1 MRHTARMVDVVVCY
15 GEEDGAIAHRLIA
28 SLHERGWSVGSTVAP
43 ALSAGDEA
51 AEPETPDAAR
61 IIVLWSKHAA
71 ENDWLTT
78 QARRAARRRRL
89 ISGLLDDARPPFVFP
104 TVRPIPL
111 TDDAGR
117 LSYPGLLQLSNALL
131 RSAKS
136 APSSALAVDD
146 APPPAPGVSGGDLHA
161 RLRRYEAG
169 RRLWRLFDDIEASDA
184 SLTRAEIQSAKVFF
198 AAEMLG
204 DDRPAPDVQWVLTE
218 TNAEIYRRIISSA
231 RDRMAEAGWGDLPV
245 PLSLIVMGSGGRGEN
260 YLFSDQDNGF
270 ILGDY
275 PDEEHGRIDTYFRE
289 LAERLSRRLDD
300 AGLPYCTGYCMAVN
314 PLWRKTLPQWA
325 EQISLWITRSNFIA
339 LRFADILL
347 DFRVVWG
354 DEEMGRELRRVIG
367 QLTRD
372 DPLMLQQMT
381 RQIAVS
387 KVALGFFGNI
397 ALERDDGRG
406 LRRVNAKHAGIIP
419 LVETIRV
426 LALRENLAET
436 STLARIRALRAHD
449 SLDETES
456 ADLSAAYHTLAD
468 ILLRK
473 EIAAYRAGQPINY
486 DLYPDTLTG
495 REQILLL
502 DSLRAVRRL
511 RRRVRRELLHEE
523 L

>member
-1 MRHTARMVDVVVCY
+1 MADVVVCY
-15 GEEDGAIAHRLIA
+15 AEQDAAIARRLIA
-28 SLHERGWSVGSTVAP
+28 SLRERGWSVDPAVAG
-43 ALSAGDEA
+43 AATGGDEA
-51 AEPETPDAAR
+51 TEPESPDATR
-61 IIVLWSKHAA
+61 LIVLWSKDAVRS
-71 ENDWLTT
+71 DWLTT
-78 QARRAARRRRL
+78 AARRAARRRRL
-89 ISGLLDDARPPFVFP
+89 ISGLLDDARPPFMFP
-104 TVRPIPL
+104 IVRPIPL
-111 TDDAGR
+111 TDAAGR

-131 RSAKS
+131 RSGKTGPAG
-136 APSSALAVDD
+136 AGDD
-146 APPPAPGVSGGDLHA
+146 APPPDAGIGELRT

-184 SLTRAEIQSAKVFF
+184 TLPQAEIQSAKVFL

-204 DDRPAPDVQWVLTE
+204 DERPAPDVQWVLTDV
-218 TNAEIYRRIISSA
+218 NNEIYSRIISSA
-231 RDRMAEAGWGDLPV
+231 CDQMAEAGWGDLPV
-245 PLSLIVMGSGGRGEN
+245 PLSVIVMGSGGRGEN

-275 PDEEHGRIDTYFRE
+275 PDEDHGRIDTHFRE

-300 AGLPYCTGYCMAVN
+300 AGLPYCSGYCMAVN

-354 DEEMGRELRRVIG
+354 DEGMGRELRRIIV
-367 QLTRD
+367 QLNRD

-387 KVALGFFGNI
+387 KVALDFFGNI
-397 ALERDDGRG
+397 SPEKDDGRG

-426 LALRENLAET
+426 LALREGLAET
-436 STLARIRALRAHD
+436 STLARVGALQAHG
-449 SLDETES
+449 SLSDTEG
-456 ADLSAAYHTLAD
+456 ADLTAAYHTLAD

-486 DLYPDTLTG
+486 DLYPDTLTE
-495 REQILLL
+495 RERILLL
-502 DSLRAVRRL
+502 EALRAVRRL
-511 RRRVRRELLHEE
+511 RRRVRRELLREE

>member
-1 MRHTARMVDVVVCY
+1 MADVVVCY
-15 GEEDGAIAHRLIA
+15 AEQDAAIARRLIA
-28 SLHERGWSVGSTVAP
+28 SLRERGWSVDPTVA
-43 ALSAGDEA
+43 AAASSGDEA
-51 AEPETPDAAR
+51 TEPESPDAAQL
-61 IIVLWSKHAA
+61 IVLWSKDAVRS
-71 ENDWLTT
+71 EWLTT
-78 QARRAARRRRL
+78 QARRAARRIRL

-104 TVRPIPL
+104 MVRPIPL
-111 TDDAGR
+111 TDAAGR

-131 RSAKS
+131 RSAKTGP
-136 APSSALAVDD
+136 APTVAADD
-146 APPPAPGVSGGDLHA
+146 APASASNEVGGDLHN

-169 RRLWRLFDDIEASDA
+169 RRLLRLFDDIEASDA
-184 SLTRAEIQSAKVFF
+184 TLPQAEIQFAKVFL

-204 DDRPAPDVQWVLTE
+204 DERPAPDVQWVLTDV
-218 TNAEIYRRIISSA
+218 NNEIYIRIISSA
-231 RDRMAEAGWGDLPV
+231 CDQMAEAGWGDLPV
-245 PLSLIVMGSGGRGEN
+245 PLGVIVMGSGGRGEN

-275 PDEEHGRIDTYFRE
+275 PDEDHGRIDTHFRE

-300 AGLPYCTGYCMAVN
+300 AGLPYCSGYCMAVN

-325 EQISLWITRSNFIA
+325 EQISLWITRSNFVA

-354 DEEMGRELRRVIG
+354 DEGMGRELRRIIV
-367 QLTRD
+367 QLNRD

-387 KVALGFFGNI
+387 KVALDFFGNI
-397 ALERDDGRG
+397 SPEKDDGRG

-426 LALRENLAET
+426 LALREGLAET
-436 STLARIRALRAHD
+436 STLARIGALQAHGRLSD
-449 SLDETES
+449 TEG
-456 ADLSAAYHTLAD
+456 ADLTAAYHTLAD

-486 DLYPDTLTG
+486 DLYPDTLTE
-495 REQILLL
+495 RERILLL
-502 DSLRAVRRL
+502 EALRAVRRL
-511 RRRVRRELLHEE
+511 RRRVRRELLREE